1 MKTMTILGGI
11 ALAAG
16 LAACGGETAAN
27 GSGDAAGEISAEADT
42 SRNWT
47 EVVSKTEQGGFV
59 MGKPDAPVQIVEFAS
74 LTCGAC
80 ANFSETAFDPL
91 VENYISQGLVSLEI
105 RNFVRDPLD
114 LSAALLSR
122 CNGADPY
129 FGITERMFANQAQMF
144 ETIQSADQAQ
154 LQQMATPEAVQSG
167 AAFVGFA
174 EAAGLIDFVGAMG
187 ISGDAARQCLADPA
201 GRQELEEM
209 RNQAINQYSVPGT
222 PTFLI
227 NGEVAQNVTSWAQLE
242 ARIRDMLQ

>member
-1 MKTMTILGGI
+1 MKKLTSL
-11 ALAAG
+11 AG
-16 LAACGGETAAN
+16 LTLAIAIAACSGETAAN
-27 GSGDAAGEISAEADT
+27 GNGAGAGDAEADT
-42 SRNWT
+42 SQNWS
-47 EVVSKTEQGGFV
+47 EVVSKTEAGGYR

-80 ANFSETAFDPL
+80 GNFSDTAFDPL
-91 VENYISQGLVSLEI
+91 VENYVSQGLVNFEI

-129 FGITERMFANQAQMF
+129 FGITERMFANQAEMF
-144 ETIQSADQAQ
+144 NTVQSADQTQ
-154 LQQMATPEAVQSG
+154 LQQLATPAAVQSG

-174 EAAGLIDFVGAMG
+174 EAAGLIDFVGSMG
-187 ISGDAARQCLADPA
+187 ISGAAARQCLTDPA

-209 RNQAINQYSVPGT
+209 RNQAINQYNVPGT

-227 NGEVAQNVTSWAQLE
+227 NGEVVPNVTTWAQLE
-242 ARIRDMLQ
+242 PRIQELLQ